1 MVWRKDEVYRGHV
14 PAQAVAFKGDD
25 MKILPRII
33 ALTILG
39 STIVPAAAQ
48 QYPARAVRMLVGFP
62 PGGGTDIVGRIVAQ
76 KLSESLGQQFVVD
89 NRGGATGMLAAD
101 LAAKAPPDGYT
112 VMMAHIAAMSI
123 LPSLYRKM
131 PYDVARDFVPITLAA
146 IGPNLLVVHPS
157 LPVRSVKDLIG
168 LAKARPG
175 DLYFASP
182 GSGSVQHL
190 SGELFK
196 LQAKVNMVH
205 VPYKG
210 SGQSIVDLIAGH
222 VQLDFDAVPPVLG
235 FVRQG
240 KLRALAVTS
249 AKRSTL
255 LPDIPTVNESG
266 VPGFDMGTWWGL
278 VAPAAV
284 NKEIVAK
291 LHAES
296 VKVLKLPDVREKL
309 ANVGAEPGGNTPEQF
324 GAFIRSE
331 AEKYA
336 RRAREANIK
345 IE

>member
-1 MVWRKDEVYRGHV
+1 MKRWLRFIPLVALAVTVAG
-14 PAQAVAFKGDD
+14 PAIG
-25 MKILPRII
+25 
-33 ALTILG
+33 
-39 STIVPAAAQ
+39 Q

-76 KLSESLGQQFVVD
+76 KLSENLGQQVVVE

-101 LAAKAPPDGYT
+101 LAAKAAPDGYT
-112 VMMAHIAAMSI
+112 IMMAHIAAVSI
-123 LPSLYRKM
+123 LPSLYPKM
-131 PYDVARDFVPITLAA
+131 PYDAIKDFAPITLAA

-157 LPVRSVKDLIG
+157 VPAKNVKELVA

-175 DLYFASP
+175 QLQYASP

-196 LQAKVNMVH
+196 LQAKVDMLH
-205 VPYKG
+205 IPYKG
-210 SGQSIVDLIAGH
+210 SGQSIVDLLAGH
-222 VQLDFDAVPPVLG
+222 VHLNFDSVPPVLN

-249 AKRSTL
+249 AQRSAL
-255 LPDIPTVNESG
+255 LPEIPTVIESG

-284 NKEIVAK
+284 SKDIVAK
-291 LHAES
+291 LHAET
-296 VKVLKLPDVREKL
+296 VKVLALPDVKERL
-309 ANVGAEPGGNTPEQF
+309 ANVGAEPGGNTPDQF
-324 GAFIRSE
+324 GAFIRTE
-331 AEKYA
+331 AAKYA
-336 RRAREANIK
+336 RIVREAKIK